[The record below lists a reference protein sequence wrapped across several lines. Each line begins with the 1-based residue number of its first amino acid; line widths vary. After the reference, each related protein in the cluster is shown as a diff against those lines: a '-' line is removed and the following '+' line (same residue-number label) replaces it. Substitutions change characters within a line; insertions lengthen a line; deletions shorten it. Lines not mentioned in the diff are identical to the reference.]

1 MKILHILKT
10 TNGAEWAFKLICELK
25 NLGHDVYVMLP
36 DANNGKVERYEA
48 VGVKTVIL
56 DAALPVRRFW
66 KFFPMRRAFRKAVAE
81 IAPDIIHTKS
91 RQFFSC
97 IKQQDLPGRFLQCSF
112 DAVDPCR
119 LFFLKA
125 GFHGGNG
132 FHIPV

>member
-56 DAALPVRRFW
+56 DVALPVRRFW

-81 IAPDIIHTKS
+81 IAPDIIHTHFVTNTLFVRLAMRNS
-91 RQFFSC
+91 G
-97 IKQQDLPGRFLQCSF
+97 P
-112 DAVDPCR
+112 VR
-119 LFFLKA
+119 LFQ
-125 GFHGGNG
+125 
-132 FHIPV
+132 IPGPLHLECRFFPNYYIQQML